1 MTKFKQINFGIIG
14 CGIAGGKHALAIS
27 KAKNTKLVAVCSKSN
42 SSAIKLA
49 SKYEGTIVMD
59 VNEIIKSKKI
69 DVLCICSPN
78 FYHSEQVLYAVSNEK
93 HVIVEKPLA
102 MDIISAQNILS
113 LSKKNNVLVSVV
125 FPRRFDKTWS
135 TIYELF
141 MNKILGEIRIITLEQ
156 FYYRSN
162 DYYKN
167 SNWHGK
173 KELDGGIL
181 LTQGIHYIDLLAN
194 LISASYPNDQIKFDQ
209 IFINTIGTKTKNIIE
224 FPDTVFSQFLIKNKV
239 IGSIHISTSAYPG
252 WNSRVFISCKQGSMV
267 IADDTIT
274 SWGIDNVLKPTGG
287 TNGWNGTSV
296 TPIIND
302 MINSLTYNL
311 PLKFDLQSAIDS
323 LDFAL
328 NLNRQRI
335 VI

>member
-1 MTKFKQINFGIIG
+1 MSNFKQINFGIIG
-14 CGIAGGKHALAIS
+14 CGIAGEKHALAIS
-27 KAKNTKLVAVCSKSN
+27 KTKNTKLVAVCSKSN
-42 SSAIKLA
+42 LSAIKLA
-49 SKYEGTIVMD
+49 SKYAGTIVMD
-59 VNEIIKSKKI
+59 VNEMIKSKKI
-69 DVLCICSPN
+69 DVVCICSPN
-78 FYHSEQVLYAVSNEK
+78 FCHSEQVLYAISNKK

-141 MNKILGEIRIITLEQ
+141 MNKILGEIHIITLEQ

-181 LTQGIHYIDLLAN
+181 LTQGVHYIDLLAN

-224 FPDTVFSQFLIKNKV
+224 FPDTVFGQFLIKNKV

-252 WNSRVFISCKQGSMV
+252 WNSRIFISCKQGSMA

-287 TNGWNGTSV
+287 TNGWSETSV
-296 TPIIND
+296 IPIIND
-302 MINSLTYNL
+302 MVHALINHL
-311 PLKFDLQSAIDS
+311 PLKFDLKNAVNS
-323 LDFAL
+323 LDFTF
-328 NLNRQRI
+328 NLDKSKI
-335 VI
+335 IF